1 VIDADDLALRA
12 VAPGKEGFA
21 RVVEAFGRDI
31 LGPDGDIDRSRLA
44 AIVFGDP
51 ARLREL
57 ESIVHPEVARLYAEA
72 LEPFRETDRIVVYSV
87 PLLAE
92 RGLAEGFDV
101 VVVVVSD
108 IDRRI
113 ERLMRDRGMTSE
125 QVRARAA
132 AQLSDEERAR
142 VADVL
147 LDNDGEIGRL
157 APQVERLW
165 NDLTKRVEAGAR

>member
-1 VIDADDLALRA
+1 MRA
-12 VAPGKEGFA
+12 
-21 RVVEAFGRDI
+21 
-31 LGPDGDIDRSRLA
+31 
-44 AIVFGDP
+44 
-51 ARLREL
+51 L

-101 VVVVVSD
+101 VVVIVAD

-125 QVRARAA
+125 QVRAGRPHSSATRSA
-132 AQLSDEERAR
+132 PAL
-142 VADVL
+142 ADVL
-147 LDNDGEIGRL
+147 IDNDGELGRL
-157 APQVERLW
+157 TPQVVRLW
-165 NDLTKRVEAGAR
+165 NDLAKRAEAAAG